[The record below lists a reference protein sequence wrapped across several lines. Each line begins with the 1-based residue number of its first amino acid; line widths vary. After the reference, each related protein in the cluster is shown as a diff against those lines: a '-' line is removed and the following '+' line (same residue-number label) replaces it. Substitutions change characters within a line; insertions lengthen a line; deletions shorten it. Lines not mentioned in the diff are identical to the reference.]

1 MLGLIVLRTKSF
13 SVPIPIL
20 LPTDIKEGILETYI
34 SVTTPVVDEFGISW
48 YTIVCVVSIPI
59 LNVLFNPD
67 TDVVLNPDII
77 TRSLLLRAGA
87 VDIKADT
94 PSDSFLTNT
103 TFSYVSTVVSI
114 EVISFPRTLST
125 ETLKPPPFVSVLSK
139 VAVLPTL

>member
-1 MLGLIVLRTKSF
+1 M
-13 SVPIPIL
+13 
-20 LPTDIKEGILETYI
+20 
-34 SVTTPVVDEFGISW
+34 
-48 YTIVCVVSIPI
+48 SIPI